1 MGSLISIVCG
11 EREGGRR
18 EKHIVLTCGSHIV
31 GPHHRTIS
39 MSLMQ
44 FNMNYEDLRGVWLAS
59 TIYHATSVARHENLG
74 ACLAGDSTEA
84 ATAF

>member
-11 EREGGRR
+11 ERGGRR
-18 EKHIVLTCGSHIV
+18 EKQIDLTCGSHIV
-31 GPHHRTIS
+31 GPHHRTII

-59 TIYHATSVARHENLG
+59 TIYHVTSVARHENLG